1 MPADVANPYTL
12 IRKRGLRTHK
22 PNCNVATGPVM
33 SFNPYRKMVKSCNTL
48 PAVELSTGVTGL
60 DEILRGGLTPERL
73 YLVEG
78 MPGAGKTT
86 LALQFLMEGVRNQE
100 PVLYITL
107 SETENELH
115 AVAASHGWSL
125 DGIHVHEVIT
135 SEDLLDP
142 AQQHT
147 MFHPSEVE
155 LGDTT
160 RNISAT
166 VEAIKPRRVVI
177 DSLSE
182 LRLLAGNP
190 LRYRRQIL
198 AYKQFFSR
206 RACTVLMLDDRPDVH
221 DMQIRS
227 IAHGVIGLDQTE
239 SDFGIGRRRLRVIK
253 YRGVASLDGYHD
265 YKIRRGGVV
274 VFPRLVAARTRV
286 LGKRPQIS
294 TGIPALDT
302 QLGGGIEVGTS
313 TMIGGPPGTGKSTLA
328 AQCLTACLDR
338 GDNAA
343 MFIFEEST
351 NVLLNRCEG
360 IGMDL
365 QSSLDA
371 GKVTIEQIDPA
382 EMTPGEFSAQV
393 CTAVDQNAAKLI
405 VIDSL
410 NGYLNAMPNDRFL
423 TLHLHELLTYLG
435 QREVTTILVGVH
447 QGILGGNMSSA
458 IDASYLADNVVLL
471 RHFEYNGEI
480 HQAISVFKKRGSVH
494 ERSIREYSISC
505 EGIHVGQVLQQFHGV
520 LTGVPTFVGHKLDD
534 K

>member
-1 MPADVANPYTL
+1 M
-12 IRKRGLRTHK
+12 
-22 PNCNVATGPVM
+22 
-33 SFNPYRKMVKSCNTL
+33 KMVKTSDIEPVQN
-48 PAVELSTGVTGL
+48 LSTGIPGL
-60 DEILRGGLTPERL
+60 DEILCGGLTAERL

-107 SETENELH
+107 SETQNELQ
-115 AVAASHGWSL
+115 AVAASHGWKL
-125 DGIHVHEVIT
+125 DGIQVHEVIT

-160 RNISAT
+160 RNIST
-166 VEAIKPRRVVI
+166 IVDKLKPRRVVI

-198 AYKQFFSR
+198 AYKQFFAR
-206 RACTVLMLDDRPDVH
+206 RACTVLMLDDRPDTH

-239 SDFGIGRRRLRVIK
+239 SDYGIGRRRLRVIK
-253 YRGVASLDGYHD
+253 YRGVASRDGYHD
-265 YKIRRGGVV
+265 YKIRRGGVE
-274 VFPRLVAARTRV
+274 VFPRLIAAQSRAFS
-286 LGKRPQIS
+286 KSQQIS

-302 QLGGGIEVGTS
+302 QFGGGIDVGTS

-328 AQCLTACLDR
+328 AQFVSASIDR
-338 GDNAA
+338 GDKAA

-360 IGMDL
+360 IGLDL
-365 QSSLDA
+365 RGALDA
-371 GKVTIEQIDPA
+371 GKITIQQIDPA
-382 EMTPGEFSAQV
+382 EMTPGEFTSQV
-393 CTAVDQNAAKLI
+393 CAAVEKDGVKLI

-423 TLHLHELLTYLG
+423 TLHLHELLSYLG
-435 QREVTTILVGVH
+435 QRGVTTIIVGVH

-458 IDASYLADNVVLL
+458 IDASYLADNVLLL
-471 RHFEYNGEI
+471 RHFEYNGEVR
-480 HQAISVFKKRGSVH
+480 QAISVFKKRGSVH
-494 ERSIREYSISC
+494 ERSIREYSISS
-505 EGIHVGQVLQQFHGV
+505 EGIRVGRVLEQFHGV
-520 LTGVPTFVGHKLDD
+520 LTGVPTFEGHKLDD
-534 K
+534 ED

>member
-1 MPADVANPYTL
+1 M
-12 IRKRGLRTHK
+12 IK
-22 PNCNVATGPVM
+22 P
-33 SFNPYRKMVKSCNTL
+33 SDTL
-48 PAVELSTGVTGL
+48 PPAAHSTGIAGL
-60 DEILRGGLTPERL
+60 DKILCGGLTPERL

-107 SETENELH
+107 SETEHELH
-115 AVAASHGWSL
+115 AVAASHGWNL

-160 RNISAT
+160 KNISAT

-182 LRLLAGNP
+182 LRLLASNP

-227 IAHGVIGLDQTE
+227 IAHGVIGLEQPETDYGM
-239 SDFGIGRRRLRVIK
+239 SRRRLRVIK

-274 VFPRLVAARTRV
+274 VFPRLVAAAAGRG
-286 LGKRPQIS
+286 LEKRPQIS
-294 TGIPALDT
+294 TGIHALDT

-328 AQCLTACLDR
+328 AQCLTACLNR

-343 MFIFEEST
+343 MFIFEESA

-365 QSSLDA
+365 RGALDS
-371 GKVTIEQIDPA
+371 GKVTIEPIDPA

-393 CTAVDQNAAKLI
+393 CTAVDKNAAKLI

-423 TLHLHELLTYLG
+423 TLHLHELLSYLG
-435 QREVTTILVGVH
+435 QREVTTIIVGVH

-458 IDASYLADNVVLL
+458 IDASYLADNVLLL
-471 RHFEYNGEI
+471 RHFEYNGAVR
-480 HQAISVFKKRGSVH
+480 QAISVFKKRGSVH
-494 ERSIREYSISC
+494 ERSIREYSVSS
-505 EGIHVGQVLQQFHGV
+505 EGIHVGEVLKQFHGV
-520 LTGVPTFVGHKLDD
+520 LTGVPTFVGHKLE
-534 K
+534 

>member
-1 MPADVANPYTL
+1 MVN
-12 IRKRGLRTHK
+12 
-22 PNCNVATGPVM
+22 
-33 SFNPYRKMVKSCNTL
+33 SFNPASVQ
-48 PAVELSTGVTGL
+48 PLSTGIDGL
-60 DEILRGGLTPERL
+60 DEILCGGLTAERL

-86 LALQFLMEGVRNQE
+86 LALQFLMQGVRNQE

-107 SETENELH
+107 SETQNELE
-115 AVAASHGWSL
+115 AVAESHGWNL

-160 RNISAT
+160 RNISSI
-166 VEAIKPRRVVI
+166 VETLKPERVVI

-206 RACTVLMLDDRPDVH
+206 RNCTVLMLDDRPDTH

-227 IAHGVIGLDQTE
+227 IAHGVIGLDQAE
-239 SDFGIGRRRLRVIK
+239 SDYGMGRRRLRVIK
-253 YRGVASLDGYHD
+253 YRGVASRDGYHD

-274 VFPRLVAARTRV
+274 VFPRLVAAESRV
-286 LGKRPQIS
+286 FSKSRRIS
-294 TGIPALDT
+294 TGIAALDT
-302 QLGGGIEVGTS
+302 QLGGGIDVGTS

-328 AQCLTACLDR
+328 TQVVVAALQREDK
-338 GDNAA
+338 AA
-343 MFIFEEST
+343 MFIFEESK
-351 NVLLNRCEG
+351 NIMLNRCEG

-365 QSSLDA
+365 KGALDS
-371 GKVTIEQIDPA
+371 GKVTIQQIDPA
-382 EMTPGEFSAQV
+382 ELTPGEFTAQV
-393 CTAVDQNAAKLI
+393 CTAVEKQGAKLI

-423 TLHLHELLTYLG
+423 TLHLHELLSYLG
-435 QREVTTILVGVH
+435 QREVTTIIVGVH

-458 IDASYLADNVVLL
+458 IDASYLADNVLLL
-471 RHFEYNGEI
+471 RHFEYNGEVR
-480 HQAISVFKKRGSVH
+480 QAISVFKKRGSVH
-494 ERSIREYSISC
+494 ERSIREYTITS
-505 EGIHVGQVLQQFHGV
+505 EGIHVGRVLEQFHGV
-520 LTGVPTFVGHKLDD
+520 LTGVPTFEGPKLDD
-534 K
+534 DA

>member
-1 MPADVANPYTL
+1 ML
-12 IRKRGLRTHK
+12 LREMHIRISTKINSL
-22 PNCNVATGPVM
+22 
-33 SFNPYRKMVKSCNTL
+33 SMVKSADIG
-48 PAVELSTGVTGL
+48 PALNLSTGIAGL
-60 DEILRGGLTPERL
+60 DEILCGGLTAERL

-86 LALQFLMEGVRNQE
+86 LALQFLMEGVRSHE

-107 SETENELH
+107 SETQNELQ
-115 AVAASHGWSL
+115 AVAESHGWQL
-125 DGIHVHEVIT
+125 DGIQVHEVIT

-160 RNISAT
+160 RNIST
-166 VEAIKPRRVVI
+166 IVETLKPKRVVI

-206 RACTVLMLDDRPDVH
+206 RACTVLMLDDRPDSH

-239 SDFGIGRRRLRVIK
+239 SDYGIGRRRLRVIK
-253 YRGVASLDGYHD
+253 YRGVASRDGYHD

-274 VFPRLVAARTRV
+274 VFPRLVAAETRAFS
-286 LGKRPQIS
+286 KRQLVS
-294 TGIPALDT
+294 TGIPPLDT
-302 QLGGGIEVGTS
+302 QFGGGIDIGTS

-328 AQCLTACLDR
+328 AQFVAASIDR
-338 GDNAA
+338 GDKAA

-351 NVLLNRCEG
+351 NVLLNRCDG
-360 IGMDL
+360 IGIDL
-365 QSSLDA
+365 KSALDA
-371 GKVTIEQIDPA
+371 GKVTIQQIDPA
-382 EMTPGEFSAQV
+382 EMTPGEFTSQV
-393 CTAVDQNAAKLI
+393 CTAVEKDHVKLI

-423 TLHLHELLTYLG
+423 TLHLHELLIYLG
-435 QREVTTILVGVH
+435 QRGVTTIIVGVH

-458 IDASYLADNVVLL
+458 IDASYLADNVLLL
-471 RHFEYNGEI
+471 RHFEFNGEVR
-480 HQAISVFKKRGSVH
+480 QAISVFKKRGSVH
-494 ERSIREYSISC
+494 ERSIREYSITSQ
-505 EGIHVGQVLQQFHGV
+505 GIRVGRVLKQFHGV
-520 LTGVPTFVGHKLDD
+520 LTGVPTFEGHKLDD
-534 K
+534 EN

>member
-1 MPADVANPYTL
+1 
-12 IRKRGLRTHK
+12 
-22 PNCNVATGPVM
+22 
-33 SFNPYRKMVKSCNTL
+33 MVKSSNT
-48 PAVELSTGVTGL
+48 AATASLSTGITGL
-60 DEILRGGLTPERL
+60 DEILCGGLTPERV

-107 SETENELH
+107 SETEHELN

-125 DGIHVHEVIT
+125 DGIHIHEVIA

-160 RNISAT
+160 RDISAA
-166 VEAIKPRRVVI
+166 VESIKPRRVVI

-206 RACTVLMLDDRPDVH
+206 RECTVLMLDDRPLES
-221 DMQIRS
+221 DMEIRS
-227 IAHGVIGLDQTE
+227 IAHGVISLDHTE
-239 SDFGIGRRRLRVIK
+239 SDYGISRRRIRVIK

-265 YKIRRGGVV
+265 YKIRRGGAVV
-274 VFPRLVAARTRV
+274 YPRLVSTGTQE
-286 LGKRPQIS
+286 LKKRPQIS
-294 TGIPALDT
+294 TGIPELDM
-302 QLGGGIEVGTS
+302 QLGGGIEMGTS

-328 AQCLTACLDR
+328 AQIVAACLGR

-343 MFIFEEST
+343 MFLFEESK
-351 NVLLNRCEG
+351 NILLNRCNG
-360 IGMDL
+360 IGIDL
-365 QSSLDA
+365 KGALDA
-371 GKVTIEQIDPA
+371 GKLFIDQIDPA
-382 EMTPGEFSAQV
+382 EMTPGEFSALV
-393 CTAVDQNAAKLI
+393 CAAVDEHGAKAI

-423 TLHLHELLTYLG
+423 TLHLHELLSYLS
-435 QREVTTILVGVH
+435 QRDVTTIIVGVH
-447 QGILGGNMSSA
+447 QGVLSGTVSSA
-458 IDASYLADNVVLL
+458 IDASYLADNAILL
-471 RHFEYNGEI
+471 RHFEYNGAV
-480 HQAISVFKKRGSVH
+480 HQAISIFKKRGSAH
-494 ERSIREYSISC
+494 ERSIREYSVTN
-505 EGIHVGQVLQQFHGV
+505 EGIQVGGVLQRFHGV
-520 LTGVPTFVGHKLDD
+520 LTGVPTFVGTSLDG